1 MWRACERSRRRP
13 GRSLD
18 PLRFRAN
25 VYVNGLS
32 PWQEF
37 ALTGCTLHA
46 GSLALEITK
55 PIDRCAAIDVVPR
68 GGLRDMDLVALM
80 ERAYAHRD
88 CGVYAR
94 IIAGGELSVGD
105 ELREA

>member
-1 MWRACERSRRRP
+1 
-13 GRSLD
+13 
-18 PLRFRAN
+18 
-25 VYVNGLS
+25 
-32 PWQEF
+32 
-37 ALTGCTLHA
+37 
-46 GSLALEITK
+46 LALEITK